1 MKINEKQLR
10 KLIQESITNILKE
23 GSTNPS
29 DYDRWD
35 NIKEVMGAD
44 QMLDAIFKAMSID
57 EIEEML
63 EFLERAY
70 EINSGYDDNEEE
82 ENYEEE
88 EIF

>member
-35 NIKEVMGAD
+35 NIKETIGAD
-44 QMLDAIFKAMSID
+44 QMLDAIFNAMDVS

-63 EFLERAY
+63 EFLEREY
-70 EINSGYDDNEEE
+70 EINSGYDDYDEE

>member
-1 MKINEKQLR
+1 
-10 KLIQESITNILKE
+10 
-23 GSTNPS
+23 
-29 DYDRWD
+29 
-35 NIKEVMGAD
+35 
-44 QMLDAIFKAMSID
+44 MSID